1 MLPKKLFR
9 LRRTTVLTLL
19 SLAVLGGI
27 GLSRFDWV
35 LPWQLLPLVAVIW
48 VIAARQKWWL
58 GVVGAIVF
66 GLVLGL
72 IRGGAIMQQLAP
84 YKSLYGHKI
93 VLRVV
98 ANEDAVYGVN
108 TQLTFDAVNVE
119 VIEPLSQRLPGKL
132 KIAGFGENMVYHGD
146 VVQVEGKLYATRGGR
161 VGGVSYATLAIRG
174 HHGTVVDTIRRNFSA
189 GMQNALPEPLAS
201 FGLGLLIGQRSGLP
215 DQTAKQLAAVGLTH
229 IIAVSGYNLT
239 IIVEMVR
246 RLTRKGSK
254 YQSVLLS
261 AALVGAF
268 LLMTG
273 FSASIVRASIVSM
286 LSIAAWYY
294 GRRFKPVLL
303 ISLTAAVTALWSPL
317 YLWSDIGWYLS
328 FFAFFG
334 VLVVAPLA
342 MQRIYKRREP
352 GLVGAILL
360 ETMCAQLMTLP
371 LILYIFQQ
379 ISLVS
384 LLSNLVVV
392 PLVPAAML
400 LALIAGMAGML
411 SPAIAGW
418 FAWPARLVL
427 TYMLDITSLLARV
440 PHALSHYALSL
451 PWLLYVYGLILGLVT
466 TSHHKL
472 KPRRGIITDIKSTM

>member
-9 LRRTTVLTLL
+9 LRRTTVLTLF
-19 SLAVLGGI
+19 SLAILAGL
-27 GLSRFDWV
+27 GLSRISFV
-35 LPWQLLPLVAVIW
+35 MPWQMLPLLAVIW
-48 VIAARQKWWL
+48 VILARRSTWL
-58 GVVGAIVF
+58 GIAGALAF
-66 GLVLGL
+66 GLSLGL
-72 IRGGAIMQQLAP
+72 VRGGAMMQQLEP
-84 YKSLYGHKI
+84 YKSLYGHKV

-108 TQLTFDAVNVE
+108 TQLTFDAVHVE
-119 VIEPLSQRLPGKL
+119 VIEPESYVLPGKL

-161 VGGVSYATLAIRG
+161 IGGVSYAELAIRG
-174 HHGTVVDTIRRNFSA
+174 HHNTGVDTLRRNFAA

-215 DQTAKQLAAVGLTH
+215 DQTAKQLAVVGLTH

-239 IIVEMVR
+239 IIIDMVR

-254 YQSVLLS
+254 YQSVLIS
-261 AALVGAF
+261 AVLVGAF

-273 FSASIVRASIVSM
+273 FSASIVRAAIVSM

-328 FFAFFG
+328 FLAFFG

-342 MQRIYKRREP
+342 MKRIYKRRQP
-352 GLVGAILL
+352 GLVGAVLV
-360 ETMCAQLMTLP
+360 ETTCAQLMTLP

-379 ISLVS
+379 ISIVS
-384 LLSNLVVV
+384 LLSNIIVV

-411 SPAIAGW
+411 VPAMSGW

-427 TYMLDITSLLARV
+427 TYMLDVTSLLARV
-440 PHALSHYALSL
+440 PHALSRYALSL
-451 PWLLYVYGLILGLVT
+451 PWLLYLYGIILGLLAVGY
-466 TSHHKL
+466 HKWGL
-472 KPRRGIITDIKSTM
+472 KHGIITDKKTSN